1 MTHFYK
7 QYRSIEP
14 YLKRKNEVEAGKEQH
29 LQSMEDR
36 AKLVREREREKVT
49 YRTTVYLI
57 IIIIIITFLFLRMDC
72 MSVYCVPVAPPLAP
86 PTGGI
91 QTSTLAR
98 QSSCRPTGG

>member
-1 MTHFYK
+1 M
-7 QYRSIEP
+7 
-14 YLKRKNEVEAGKEQH
+14 EAGKEQH

-57 IIIIIITFLFLRMDC
+57 IINNITFLFLRMDC

>member
-14 YLKRKNEVEAGKEQH
+14 YLKRKNEVEAGKEQY

-36 AKLVREREREKVT
+36 AKLVRERERVT
-49 YRTTVYLI
+49 YSTIVYPI
-57 IIIIIITFLFLRMDC
+57 IIINITFLFLRMDC

-91 QTSTLAR
+91 QTSTSAR

>member
-36 AKLVREREREKVT
+36 AKLVSERERERE
-49 YRTTVYLI
+49 RGRERELHI
-57 IIIIIITFLFLRMDC
+57 AL
-72 MSVYCVPVAPPLAP
+72 
-86 PTGGI
+86 
-91 QTSTLAR
+91 
-98 QSSCRPTGG
+98 

>member
-1 MTHFYK
+1 M
-7 QYRSIEP
+7 
-14 YLKRKNEVEAGKEQH
+14 EAGKEQH

-57 IIIIIITFLFLRMDC
+57 IIINITILFLRMDC
-72 MSVYCVPVAPPLAP
+72 TSVYCVPVAPPLVP

-91 QTSTLAR
+91 QTSTSAR